1 MTPFDCY
8 KTYLALKNHFTKE
21 KYDYHKY
28 CGKSRASLQSFYKR
42 KDRFWFEKLSRNK
55 TDKEIVDFF
64 VSNFVSRDNPDT
76 LWIGEIIRNGDKVYS
91 EWKKRNQSL
100 NYIFTEETEK
110 LFDNQKVD
118 DVLEKTKTQD
128 IDVKVIIPSMER
140 GHRTPPQAQEPR
152 RHPPDKLV
160 ASPDAI
166 KVGGIGLEQILIKG
180 SLLKEKQY
188 RFPLHCWGDGMFIV
202 RVVQEN
208 IDNTIFCPEI
218 NVWFNYFEPGRWDK

>member
-1 MTPFDCY
+1 MIYNVITPMNRPENIENMVQM
-8 KTYLALKNHFTKE
+8 LEPKNVQWHVVTDLGS
-21 KYDYHKY
+21 KYSYEFNRSWIQHY
-28 CGKSRASLQSFYKR
+28 ECPNFEQAEF
-42 KDRFWFEKLSRNK
+42 FEKCNNAMNWLLDTMTIHDDQMYCFLNDDDALEP
-55 TDKEIVDFF
+55 TFF
-64 VSNFVSRDNPDT
+64 
-76 LWIGEIIRNGDKVYS
+76 
-91 EWKKRNQSL
+91 
-100 NYIFTEETEK
+100 
-110 LFDNQKVD
+110 QKVD

-128 IDVKVIIPSMER
+128 INVKVIIPSMER